1 VHLTIDRKDRRPIYE
16 QVADGIRALI
26 ASGELQ
32 EGQKLPPVR
41 QIAADLGVNLNTIA
55 VAYRDLQ
62 DDGLIVVKHGSG
74 AKVASRMASRQSDV
88 ELRRPLRS
96 ALTQMLLSGLQRR
109 EILSMV
115 QDELRGLR
123 KPAKS

>member
-1 VHLTIDRKDRRPIYE
+1 M
-16 QVADGIRALI
+16 
-26 ASGELQ
+26 
-32 EGQKLPPVR
+32 R

-74 AKVASRMASRQSDV
+74 ATVAPRIASRHSDV

-115 QDELRGLR
+115 QDESRGLR